1 MRHQVDIFQQQLQ
14 YETLAA
20 ATTLLMLQAAATTTL
35 MSLMLASHLQRDGWA
50 TPQSL
55 KLLTPEDMV
64 QMNILPR
71 HRRLMVDTLKDLELL
86 VLGLVGCQPFF
97 LVGPESTGGS
107 FATHC
112 ALKHKFHQHHL
123 S

>member
-1 MRHQVDIFQQQLQ
+1 MQHQVDIFQQQQLQ

-20 ATTLLMLQAAATTTL
+20 V
-35 MSLMLASHLQRDGWA
+35 A
-50 TPQSL
+50 TPLQISARTL
-55 KLLTPEDMV
+55 ALDGG
-64 QMNILPR
+64 
-71 HRRLMVDTLKDLELL
+71 DTEGIE
-86 VLGLVGCQPFF
+86 VTGACPGGVPTFF
-97 LVGPESTGGS
+97 LVGPELTRRS